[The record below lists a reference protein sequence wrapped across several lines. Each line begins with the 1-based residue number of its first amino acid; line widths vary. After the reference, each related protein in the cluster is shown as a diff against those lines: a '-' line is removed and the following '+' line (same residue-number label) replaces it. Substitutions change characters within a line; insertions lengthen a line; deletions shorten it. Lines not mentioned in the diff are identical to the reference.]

1 MHTVKHL
8 KGSSSQ
14 PLRKKPSGIKSY
26 MPAMLLASLL
36 GTYLDLYFIG
46 KGMYHFPNRPFS
58 AIFSINILF
67 TLAVLPIFMIPLLKI
82 MQNLKGWLKGMFVLS
97 ISLAM
102 AGLERMAEDMVM
114 CVHAE
119 NWHHRYTL
127 WGYSLV
133 IGLISAFHGWI
144 NREKKE

>member
-14 PLRKKPSGIKSY
+14 PLPKKPSGIRSY

-46 KGMYHFPNRPFS
+46 KGMYDFPIRPFS

-67 TLAVLPIFMIPLLKI
+67 TLAVLPIFMILLLKI
-82 MQNLKGWLKGMFVLS
+82 MQSLNGWLKGIFVLS

-102 AGLERMAEDMVM
+102 AALEKAAEDMGLF
-114 CVHAE
+114 VHAE
-119 NWHHRYTL
+119 NWHHLYTFA
-127 WGYSLV
+127 GYGLF

-144 NREKKE
+144 NRKKKE

>member
-1 MHTVKHL
+1 
-8 KGSSSQ
+8 
-14 PLRKKPSGIKSY
+14 

-46 KGMYHFPNRPFS
+46 KGMYYFPNRPFS

-67 TLAVLPIFMIPLLKI
+67 TLAVLPIFMVPLLKI
-82 MQNLKGWLKGMFVLS
+82 MQNLNGWLKGMFVFS

-102 AGLERMAEDMVM
+102 AALEKVAEDMGM
-114 CVHAE
+114 FVHTE
-119 NWHHRYTL
+119 NWHHLYTFL
-127 WGYSLV
+127 GYSLF

-144 NREKKE
+144 NRVKKE

>member
-14 PLRKKPSGIKSY
+14 PLPKKPSGIRTY

-46 KGMYHFPNRPFS
+46 KGIYYFPIRPFS

-67 TLAVLPIFMIPLLKI
+67 TLAILPIFMIPLLKI
-82 MQNLKGWLKGMFVLS
+82 MQSLKGWLKGIFVLS

-102 AGLERMAEDMVM
+102 AALEKMAEAMGLF
-114 CVHAE
+114 VHAE
-119 NWHHRYTL
+119 DWHHLYTFL
-127 WGYSLV
+127 GYSLF
-133 IGLISAFHGWI
+133 IGLISAFHGWM
-144 NREKKE
+144 NGKKQ